1 MTPVSDTTQKNRV
14 AVYNILKYMYTL
26 QFYTYQYNNLHR
38 WLSYVWKSVTNIF
51 GKIYRE
57 FPHGKQIRWRF
68 NVDSCTMMTAWR
80 QPFACNS
87 KFFCVLQTLND
98 FNKKCKTS
106 CSYQRTDI
114 VTLVYNNCFVSI
126 WFMKID
132 SGTCMV
138 VLDLSGLFSVCTHNS
153 SSLFPE

>member
-1 MTPVSDTTQKNRV
+1 MLKQYSTGTKNTLFVFYISIYWILLHLHLTLNIIFKFISQVEKKYNTKFLFLSLMTPVSDTTQKNRV

-57 FPHGKQIRWRF
+57 FPHGKQIRWQF
-68 NVDSCTMMTAWR
+68 NVDSCTLMTAWR

-87 KFFCVLQTLND
+87 KFFCVLQTSTNTVER
-98 FNKKCKTS
+98 F
-106 CSYQRTDI
+106 
-114 VTLVYNNCFVSI
+114 
-126 WFMKID
+126 
-132 SGTCMV
+132 
-138 VLDLSGLFSVCTHNS
+138 
-153 SSLFPE
+153 